1 MSDSFRQIEPAGLND
16 LDRLLELEAA
26 CFAIDRLSRRS
37 FRHFI
42 GGGQS
47 VLLTARESGVLVGYL
62 LILFH
67 RGTRLAR
74 LYSIAVDP
82 ASRRRGIARALFQAG
97 EARARERGAI
107 HLRLEVSQNNAPAIA
122 LYRTLGFQEFDRL
135 SDYYEDHSSALRMQK
150 RIRHL
155 NHSRVHVD
163 IPWFGQSTP
172 FTCGPVA
179 VMMAMAGLDRNY
191 TAGLKDEL
199 RIWRETTTIFMTSGH
214 GGCHPLGLALAARRR
229 GFHAEVWLNKRGPLF
244 MEGVRSEKKKTII
257 ETVHAD
263 FAAQIKS
270 AGIRVHGKSLDLKT
284 LRAACDGG
292 AVPIVLISTYRLAQK
307 KAPHWVVVTGYD
319 ERCIYVHDPDY
330 DEADETPR
338 DLEHVPIAN
347 EDFGTMASY
356 GAGRLRS
363 ALILSAAAAGS

>member
-1 MSDSFRQIEPAGLND
+1 MSDSFCQIEPAVMDD
-16 LDRLLELEAA
+16 LDRLLELEDA
-26 CFAIDRLSRRS
+26 CFPIDRLSRRS

-42 GGGQS
+42 DSGQS
-47 VLLTARESGVLVGYL
+47 VLLTARESGAVAGYL

-82 ASRRRGIARALFQAG
+82 ACRRKGIAGALFQAG
-97 EARARERGAI
+97 EARARDRGAI
-107 HLRLEVSQNNAPAIA
+107 HLRLEVSQNNDPAIA
-122 LYRTLGFQEFDRL
+122 LYRSLGFTEFGQL

-163 IPWFGQSTP
+163 IPWLGQHTP

-179 VMMAMAGLDRNY
+179 LMMAMAGLDPNY
-191 TAGLKDEL
+191 TAELKDEL

-244 MEGVRSEKKKTII
+244 MDGVRSEKKKTII

-263 FAAQIKS
+263 YAAQSKA
-270 AGIRVHGKSLDLKT
+270 AGIPVHRKAIDLKT
-284 LRAACDGG
+284 LREACDRG
-292 AVPIVLISTYRLAQK
+292 AVPIVLISTYRLDQK

-319 ERCIYVHDPDY
+319 ERCIYVHDSDF
-330 DEADETPR
+330 DESDETPR

-363 ALILSAAAAGS
+363 ALVFSPAAAGS